1 MAITDVEQLN
11 KLLFPPMTGWL
22 LAAKIFLI
30 LFCLG
35 VFSFMVYVWWVTIY
49 MRRIWIWDV
58 KEFFTYRS
66 YMTRIIDKDWTK
78 IKKRLLLGKESE
90 YKLAIIEAD
99 LLVNDVLTRANF
111 EGRIL
116 SEKLEKR
123 GESFSDIEAMKA
135 ADQLYQD
142 IVNDPSYKLDYE
154 SAKAAILAFEQGL
167 RDVKAFQD
175 K

>member
-1 MAITDVEQLN
+1 MEFEQVE
-11 KLLFPPMTGWL
+11 KLLFPPITGWL
-22 LAAKIFLI
+22 LAAKIFFI

-35 VFSFMVYVWWVTIY
+35 VFSFMVYVWWTTIY
-49 MRRIWIWDV
+49 IKRLWIWDL

-66 YMTRIIDKDWTK
+66 YLTRVIDKDWLK
-78 IKKRLLLGKESE
+78 IKKRLLDKRESE
-90 YKLAIIEAD
+90 YKLAVIEAD

-123 GESFSDIEAMKA
+123 AAAFSDIEAMKT

-142 IVNDPSYKLDYE
+142 IVNDPSYNLNYE
-154 SAKAAILAFEQGL
+154 SAKSAIMAFEQGL
-167 RDVKAFQD
+167 RDVKAFKD

>member
-1 MAITDVEQLN
+1 MDFEQLN
-11 KLLFPPMTGWL
+11 KLLFPPITGSL
-22 LAAKIFLI
+22 LAAKIFFI

-35 VFSFMVYVWWVTIY
+35 VFSFMIYVWWTTVY
-49 MRRIWIWDV
+49 MRRIWIWDF
-58 KEFFTYRS
+58 KEFFTYRAF
-66 YMTRIIDKDWTK
+66 MTRNIDKEWLK
-78 IKKRLLLGKESE
+78 IKKRLLNKKESE
-90 YKLAIIEAD
+90 YKLAVIEAD
-99 LLVNDVLTRANF
+99 LLVNDVLTRTYF

-123 GESFSDIEAMKA
+123 PGAFSDIDAMRQ

-142 IVNDPSYKLDYE
+142 IVNDPGYSLDYE

-167 RDVKAFQD
+167 KDNAAFTD

>member
-1 MAITDVEQLN
+1 MDFDQLN
-11 KLLFPPMTGWL
+11 IILFPPIVGWL
-22 LAAKIFLI
+22 LALKIFLI

-35 VFSFMVYVWWVTIY
+35 VFSFMVYVWWTTVY
-49 MRRIWIWDV
+49 LRRVFIWDL

-66 YMTRIIDKDWTK
+66 YLTRIIDKDWIK
-78 IKKRLLLGKESE
+78 IKKRLLKKKESE

-99 LLVNDVLTRANF
+99 LLVNDVLGRAYF
-111 EGRIL
+111 EGRVL

-123 GESFSDIEAMKA
+123 AADFSDIDAMIA

-142 IVNDPSYKLDYE
+142 IVNDPSYSLNYE
-154 SAKAAILAFEQGL
+154 SCKAAILAFEQGL
-167 RDVKAFQD
+167 KDVKAFAE

>member
-1 MAITDVEQLN
+1 MDFEQLN
-11 KLLFPPMTGWL
+11 DIFFPPMTGVL
-22 LAAKIFLI
+22 LAAKIFFT

-35 VFSFMVYVWWVTIY
+35 VFAFMVYVWWTTIY

-58 KEFFTYRS
+58 KEFFTYRG
-66 YMTRIIDKDWTK
+66 YMARVIDKDWAK
-78 IKKRLLLGKESE
+78 IKKRLLKRKESE
-90 YKLAIIEAD
+90 YKLAVIEAD

-116 SEKLEKR
+116 AEKLEKR
-123 GESFSDIEAMKA
+123 PHAFSDIDAMKR

-142 IVNDPSYKLDYE
+142 IVNDPSYSLDYE
-154 SAKAAILAFEQGL
+154 SAKTAILAFEQGL
-167 RDVKAFQD
+167 KDNGAFTD

>member
-1 MAITDVEQLN
+1 MDFEQLSQIDF
-11 KLLFPPMTGWL
+11 FPPLTGWM

-35 VFSFMVYVWWVTIY
+35 VFSFMVYVWWTTIY
-49 MRRIWIWDV
+49 MRRIWIWDF

-66 YMTRIIDKDWTK
+66 YLTRVIEKDWLK
-78 IKKRLLLGKESE
+78 IKKRLLRKKESE
-90 YKLAIIEAD
+90 YKLAVIEAD

-111 EGRIL
+111 EGRVL

-123 GESFSDIEAMKA
+123 AKSFSDIEAMRH

-142 IVNDPSYKLDYE
+142 IVNDPSYSLDYE
-154 SAKAAILAFEQGL
+154 SAKLAILSFEQGL
-167 RDVKAFQD
+167 RDNNAFRD